1 MRCRIKMTTTQE
13 EFLPEQL
20 IQAMMG
26 EADEGNLEPTTE
38 QSVIEMFAQGEILRQ
53 DNKIIIRY
61 EEGEDSGLDGSYAE
75 ISFDKSTPK
84 DVTLTRTGA
93 VSVIMCFKEGSR
105 HTCVY
110 NTEVMP
116 LELCVYTKKV
126 DNRLFDM
133 KYIEITYFIEI
144 GGSCAQKT
152 VLRLEINTL

>member
-1 MRCRIKMTTTQE
+1 MRCRIKLTTTQE
-13 EFLPEQL
+13 EYIPEQL
-20 IQAMMG
+20 VKAMFEE
-26 EADEGNLEPTTE
+26 EAAAPSTE
-38 QSVIEMFAQGEILRQ
+38 QDSFEIYAEGEILRQ
-53 DNKIIIRY
+53 DDKIIIRY
-61 EEGEDSGLDGSYAE
+61 EEGEAAGLGDSVAE
-75 ISFDKSTPK
+75 ISFDKSNPK

-116 LELCVYTKKV
+116 LELCVFTKKV

-152 VLRLEINTL
+152 VMKLEINTL